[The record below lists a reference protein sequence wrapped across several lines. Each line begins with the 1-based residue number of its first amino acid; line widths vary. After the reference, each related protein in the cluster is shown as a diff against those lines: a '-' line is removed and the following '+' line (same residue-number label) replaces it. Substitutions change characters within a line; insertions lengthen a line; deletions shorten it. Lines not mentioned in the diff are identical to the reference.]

1 MTGYYSHLRI
11 SPLFWRGQSANE
23 FLEDPLYVLIIFHES
38 ASIFVDRP
46 IKIREFVTLFI
57 TDLLIRDME
66 ISRPETDKANE
77 AQTLQ
82 LDIPFPD
89 ARPDRVVA
97 QHNDLIRAQYDMS
110 LLEMRLFIAMLA
122 RINRG
127 DKEFSTYRIPVSE
140 LYPEDRV
147 GGKTYSQIKKAVIR
161 LSGRTIT
168 VESKD
173 EKGIREIISNPIMS
187 TCRYKEKSGH
197 VVAQFNNFVK
207 PYLLELRGDFS
218 VAQELTL
225 IEFRSFYSFRVYW
238 LLKLSAF
245 QRDSIQVG
253 LAEMKHMFHLT
264 GKYTNFADF
273 KRFVLEI
280 AYQEIANTDMAF
292 EYKPIKEGKTVVA
305 VLFNL
310 LRPTTVTV
318 LDTDLP
324 DGVQQSLTEIGIALK
339 SLHEIKARY
348 QQGKIGEEYIRFVLH
363 YYEEIQKKG
372 RIRSLAGVIYKALM
386 TNQLA
391 NEFDAWKAAQPV
403 YKSPRSTPASSV
415 SEDVILLD
423 ELRAGWE
430 AMRKKGLSNHE
441 TFEDSLQPY
450 QNNPAY
456 RFEVRNGKDCL
467 IYLGK

>member
-1 MTGYYSHLRI
+1 MFIT
-11 SPLFWRGQSANE
+11 PLFIGR
-23 FLEDPLYVLIIFHES
+23 
-38 ASIFVDRP
+38 
-46 IKIREFVTLFI
+46 
-57 TDLLIRDME
+57 ME
-66 ISRPETDKANE
+66 MNHIDTDKPGD
-77 AQTLQ
+77 AQALQ

-140 LYPEDRV
+140 LYPEDKV
-147 GGKTYSQIKKAVIR
+147 GGKTYTQIKKAVIR

-173 EKGIREIISNPIMS
+173 ERGIREIISNPIMS

-264 GKYTNFADF
+264 GKYANFADF

-280 AYQEIANTDMAF
+280 AQQEIANTDMAF
-292 EYKPIKEGKTVVA
+292 EFKPIKEGKTVVA

-310 LRPTTVTV
+310 LRPVTVTV

-363 YYEEIQKKG
+363 YYEQIQKKG
-372 RIRSLAGVIYKALM
+372 RIRSLGGVIYKALM

-391 NEFDAWKAAQPV
+391 NEFDVWKAAQPV
-403 YKSPRSTPASSV
+403 YKAPKTKPTAPGK
-415 SEDVILLD
+415 EDVISLD
-423 ELRAGWE
+423 ELREGWE
-430 AMRKKGLSNHE
+430 SMQKKGLSDYQ
-441 TFEDSLQPY
+441 TFEDSLKPY
-450 QNNPAY
+450 ENNPAY
-456 RFEVRNGKDCL
+456 RFEVRNGKNCL
-467 IYLGK
+467 IYLGD

>member
-1 MTGYYSHLRI
+1 MAT
-11 SPLFWRGQSANE
+11 NE
-23 FLEDPLYVLIIFHES
+23 TTENQPEQLSIQLEIGF
-38 ASIFVDRP
+38 
-46 IKIREFVTLFI
+46 
-57 TDLLIRDME
+57 
-66 ISRPETDKANE
+66 PEN
-77 AQTLQ
+77 
-82 LDIPFPD
+82 
-89 ARPDRVVA
+89 RPDRIVA

-140 LYPEDRV
+140 LYPEDKV

-173 EKGIREIISNPIMS
+173 ERGIREIVSNPIMS

-197 VVAQFNNFVK
+197 VMAQFNNFVK

-245 QRDSIQVG
+245 HSDTIDVG

-273 KRFVLEI
+273 KRFVLDV
-280 AYQEIANTDMAF
+280 AQQEIATTDMAF
-292 EYKPIKEGKTVVA
+292 DYKPIKDGKSVVSIQ
-305 VLFNL
+305 FQL
-310 LRPTTVTV
+310 LRPVV
-318 LDTDLP
+318 VARIDTELP
-324 DGVQQSLTEIGIALK
+324 DGVQQKLTELGISLK
-339 SLHEIKARY
+339 SLHDIKDRY
-348 QQGKIGEEYIRFVLH
+348 RQGKLAEEYIRFVLT
-363 YYEEIQKKG
+363 YYEQAQTKG
-372 RIRSLAGVIYKALM
+372 RIRSLAGAIYKALM

-391 NEFDAWKAAQPV
+391 NELEAVKAAQPT
-403 YKSPRSTPASSV
+403 YKAPESKIATDGV
-415 SEDVILLD
+415 VEDVIALD
-423 ELRAGWE
+423 ELRSGWE
-430 AMRKKGLSNHE
+430 AMRKQGLSEYE
-441 TFEDSLQPY
+441 TFEASLSPY
-450 QNNPAY
+450 RTMPNY
-456 RFEVRNGKDCL
+456 RFEQRNGVDCL
-467 IYLGK
+467 IYTRSGVS

>member
-1 MTGYYSHLRI
+1 MNCG
-11 SPLFWRGQSANE
+11 
-23 FLEDPLYVLIIFHES
+23 
-38 ASIFVDRP
+38 
-46 IKIREFVTLFI
+46 
-57 TDLLIRDME
+57 ME
-66 ISRPETDKANE
+66 ITPVATDQPSDAL
-77 AQTLQ
+77 AIQ
-82 LDIPFPD
+82 LAIPFPET
-89 ARPDRVVA
+89 RPDRVVA

-140 LYPEDRV
+140 LYPDDRV
-147 GGKTYSQIKKAVIR
+147 GGKTYSQIKKAVVR

-173 EKGIREIISNPIMS
+173 EKGIREIISNPIMA

-264 GKYTNFADF
+264 GKYANFADF

-280 AYQEIANTDMAF
+280 AQQEISHTDMAF
-292 EYKPIKEGKTVVA
+292 DYKPIKEGKTVVA
-305 VLFNL
+305 ILFNL
-310 LRPTTVTV
+310 LRPVTV
-318 LDTDLP
+318 NVISTDLP

-363 YYEEIQKKG
+363 YYDQIQTKG
-372 RIRSLAGVIYKALM
+372 RIRSLAGVIYKSLM

-391 NEFDAWKAAQPV
+391 NEFALWKAAQPV
-403 YKSPRSTPASSV
+403 YKTPEPKTSGPV
-415 SEDVILLD
+415 GEDVILLD
-423 ELRAGWE
+423 ELREGWE
-430 AMRKKGLSNHE
+430 AMRKKGLSDYE
-441 TFEDSLQPY
+441 TFEDSLKPY
-450 QNNPAY
+450 ENNPAY
-456 RFEVRNGKDCL
+456 RFDVRDGNRCL
-467 IYLGK
+467 IYLG

>member
-1 MTGYYSHLRI
+1 
-11 SPLFWRGQSANE
+11 
-23 FLEDPLYVLIIFHES
+23 
-38 ASIFVDRP
+38 
-46 IKIREFVTLFI
+46 
-57 TDLLIRDME
+57 ME
-66 ISRPETDKANE
+66 IIPAATDQPSENQA
-77 AQTLQ
+77 TQ
-82 LDIPFPD
+82 LAIPFPET
-89 ARPDRVVA
+89 RPDRVVA

-140 LYPEDRV
+140 LYPDDRV

-173 EKGIREIISNPIMS
+173 EKGIREIVSNPIMS
-187 TCRYKEKSGH
+187 TCRYREKSGH

-245 QRDSIQVG
+245 QRDSIHVG

-264 GKYTNFADF
+264 GKYANFADF

-280 AYQEIANTDMAF
+280 AQQEISHTDMAF
-292 EYKPIKEGKTVVA
+292 DYKPIKEGKTVVA

-310 LRPTTVTV
+310 LRPVTV
-318 LDTDLP
+318 NAINTDLP

-339 SLHEIKARY
+339 SLHEIKVRY
-348 QQGKIGEEYIRFVLH
+348 QQGKVGEEYIRFVLQ
-363 YYEEIQKKG
+363 YYEQIQAKG
-372 RIRSLAGVIYKALM
+372 RIRSLAGVIYKSLM

-391 NEFDAWKAAQPV
+391 NEFALWKAAQPS
-403 YKSPRSTPASSV
+403 YKAPNTKV
-415 SEDVILLD
+415 DKVVGEDIILLD

-430 AMRKKGLSNHE
+430 AMRKKGMSDYE
-441 TFEDSLQPY
+441 TFEDSLKPY
-450 QNNPAY
+450 ENNPAY
-456 RFEVRNGKDCL
+456 RFEVRDDKHCL
-467 IYLGK
+467 IYLG

>member
-1 MTGYYSHLRI
+1 M
-11 SPLFWRGQSANE
+11 PLESG
-23 FLEDPLYVLIIFHES
+23 PIF
-38 ASIFVDRP
+38 IDRP
-46 IKIREFVTLFI
+46 IKIREFVTLLI

-66 ISRPETDKANE
+66 ISRPDTDKANE
-77 AQTLQ
+77 TQTLQ

-147 GGKTYSQIKKAVIR
+147 GGKTYSQIKKAVVR

-273 KRFVLEI
+273 KRFVLET
-280 AYQEIANTDMAF
+280 AYQEISNTDMAF

-310 LRPTTVTV
+310 LRPTTITV

-348 QQGKIGEEYIRFVLH
+348 QQGKIGEKYIRFVLH
-363 YYEEIQKKG
+363 YYEQVQKRG

-386 TNQLA
+386 TNQLV
-391 NEFDAWKAAQPV
+391 NEFDTWKAAQPV
-403 YKSPRSTPASSV
+403 YKPPKSKSVASLG
-415 SEDVILLD
+415 EDIILLD
-423 ELRAGWE
+423 DLQEGWE
-430 AMRKKGLSNHE
+430 AMRKKGLSDYE
-441 TFEDSLQPY
+441 TFEDSLKLY

-456 RFEVRNGKDCL
+456 RFEVRNNKRCL
-467 IYLGK
+467 IYLGE